1 MGFKK
6 LETKF
11 LGRKIIYHKKI
22 DSTQS
27 EIFIIIEKG
36 KIKNGTV
43 VIADIQTNGKGT
55 HGRTWRTDEKNN
67 IAFSFYINTDC
78 DIKDLEG
85 LTTEI
90 AKIIVDIFKTKY
102 KIKVNIKKPND
113 LIINNKK
120 VGGILTQTKTLNEK
134 VKYIVIGIGI
144 NTNKENFTDDIK
156 NIATSIKNEFGIEV
170 DREEFITEFCNQFE
184 KEILGVR

>member
-1 MGFKK
+1 MRFRK
-6 LETKF
+6 LKTRF

-27 EIFIIIEKG
+27 EIYRLIEKG

-55 HGRTWRTDEKNN
+55 HGRVWHTDEKDN
-67 IAFSFYINTDC
+67 IAFSFYINIEC
-78 DIKDLEG
+78 DIKDLKG

-144 NTNKENFTDDIK
+144 NTNKENFTEDIK
-156 NIATSIKNEFGIEV
+156 NIATSIKNEYGIEV
-170 DREEFITEFCNQFE
+170 DREEFVTEFCNQFE